1 MITKQTIESSN
12 GIAVRALAQCAVSKP
27 SQKEVITDPVLSP
40 SPPPLK
46 LLISD

>member
-27 SQKEVITDPVLSP
+27 SRGIGEVRKRS
-40 SPPPLK
+40 
-46 LLISD
+46 